1 MYEALRKLLVNFEKR
16 LKRLEDNTTFATLV
30 FPADGK
36 FVVPAMTSDP
46 ASPTD
51 GEIWY
56 NSTSNTYKGRE
67 NGVTVTFTTT

>member
-1 MYEALRKLLVNFEKR
+1 MYEKIEKILINFKKRIIKLENKFNF
-16 LKRLEDNTTFATLV
+16 TTLV
-30 FPADGK
+30 FPSDGK
-36 FVVPAMTSDP
+36 LVIPSMTSDP

-67 NGVTVTFTTT
+67 NGTTVTFTTT